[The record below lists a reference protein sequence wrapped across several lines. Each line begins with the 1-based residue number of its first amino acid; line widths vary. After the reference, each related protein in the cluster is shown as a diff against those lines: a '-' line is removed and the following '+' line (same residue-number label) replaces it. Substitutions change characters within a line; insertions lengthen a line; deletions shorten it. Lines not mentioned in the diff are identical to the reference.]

1 MLTALNIVH
10 QVLVVQYLFPYIAI
24 GYAKVFTM
32 TVSFPYIYLMALG
45 HQ

>member
-1 MLTALNIVH
+1 MFTALNIVH

-24 GYAKVFTM
+24 GCDKVLTIK
-32 TVSFPYIYLMALG
+32 VSIPYIYLMALG